1 MITEKQKEELKSLTE
16 KVETY
21 CNENGISIL
30 MVAAVT
36 EEHPTG
42 LEQICS
48 SVVQGKGKHIIGS
61 LIGAIKAESRL
72 SSLLAV
78 TFTEADQ
85 VSTNIIP
92 MDNINV
98 N

>member
-1 MITEKQKEELKSLTE
+1 MITEKQKEALKSLA
-16 KVETY
+16 KQVETY

-36 EEHPTG
+36 EEHSTG
-42 LEQICS
+42 LEQIYS
-48 SVVQGKGKHIIGS
+48 SMVQGKGKHIIGS

-78 TFTEADQ
+78 AFTEADQ
-85 VSTNIIP
+85 ADTSIIP
-92 MDNINV
+92 MDNINL

>member
-42 LEQICS
+42 LEQICL
-48 SVVQGKGKHIIGS
+48 S
-61 LIGAIKAESRL
+61 LIHI
-72 SSLLAV
+72 
-78 TFTEADQ
+78 
-85 VSTNIIP
+85 
-92 MDNINV
+92 
-98 N
+98 

>member
-48 SVVQGKGKHIIGS
+48 SVVQG
-61 LIGAIKAESRL
+61 
-72 SSLLAV
+72 
-78 TFTEADQ
+78 
-85 VSTNIIP
+85 
-92 MDNINV
+92 
-98 N
+98 

>member
-78 TFTEADQ
+78 AFTEADQ
-85 VSTNIIP
+85 VNTSIIP
-92 MDNINV
+92 MGNINV

>member
-36 EEHPTG
+36 EEHSTG

-48 SVVQGKGKHIIGS
+48 SVVQGK
-61 LIGAIKAESRL
+61 R
-72 SSLLAV
+72 
-78 TFTEADQ
+78 
-85 VSTNIIP
+85 
-92 MDNINV
+92 
-98 N
+98 

>member
-16 KVETY
+16 KVDAY

-36 EEHPTG
+36 EEHSTG
-42 LEQICS
+42 LEQIYS

-78 TFTEADQ
+78 AFTEADQ

-92 MDNINV
+92 MNNINV

>member
-1 MITEKQKEELKSLTE
+1 MDA
-16 KVETY
+16 Y

-36 EEHPTG
+36 EEHSTG
-42 LEQICS
+42 LEQIYS

-78 TFTEADQ
+78 AFTEADQ

-92 MDNINV
+92 MNNINV
-98 N
+98 NLNRNEL